1 MSGSLSEIQVKA
13 DRGEAGASEE
23 TISKMQKETVESAKS
38 QRGDE
43 K

>member
-1 MSGSLSEIQVKA
+1 MSGFVSGIQVKA
-13 DRGEAGASEE
+13 DRGEAEASEE
-23 TISKMQKETVESAKS
+23 TISKMQKETAEFAKS

>member
-1 MSGSLSEIQVKA
+1 MSGFLAEIQVKA
-13 DRGEAGASEE
+13 DRGEADASEE
-23 TISKMQKETVESAKS
+23 TISKMQKETAEFAKS